1 MQCPVNHTKL
11 KNPQRTDKDTM
22 KLLKLEVNYATVSK
36 CFIETNEIE
45 LEAREEEA
53 PVLVVYYYSEYFP
66 ERVQRLHKLVILTRS
81 HKVAKI
87 IACFFVPAMFNYEEY
102 IRLRKYLRDV
112 VSIEDL
118 FALLRR
124 KISHFRSIMHIDKT
138 PHVERAYLILF
149 PPP

>member
-1 MQCPVNHTKL
+1 MQCPVNHTKII
-11 KNPQRTDKDTM
+11 NPQRTDKDTM

-45 LEAREEEA
+45 LEAREGVA
-53 PVLVVYYYSEYFP
+53 PILVLYYYSEYFP
-66 ERVQRLHKLVILTRS
+66 ERMQRIHKLAIITRS
-81 HKVAKI
+81 RKLANI
-87 IACFFVPAMFNYEEY
+87 ITCFFVPALFSTEEY

>member
-1 MQCPVNHTKL
+1 
-11 KNPQRTDKDTM
+11 M
-22 KLLKLEVNYATVSK
+22 KLQKIEVEYATVSK
-36 CFIETNEIE
+36 CFIKTSEVE
-45 LEAREEEA
+45 LEAREEEE

-118 FALLRR
+118 FMLLRG
-124 KISHFRSIMHIDKT
+124 KIPHFRSVMHVERT